1 MAGEQTAVE
10 RAAER
15 LAKRAQP
22 FHESIWAMVDELMND
37 HPDMVFFGSG
47 VPAKELFPVER
58 LQASSAAAW
67 ADGLAALDYGEAEG
81 YAPLRQVIAERMRRH
96 GAAVEPDDIVLT
108 NGSQQGIDNVVRAV
122 VDPGEVVLVEA
133 PTFMDAIRI
142 FRSHD
147 AEVVGVPMDDE
158 GMRPDALRAT
168 LERLPAPPRILYLIP
183 TYQNPTG
190 ITMSLSRR
198 REILGIAR
206 EAGMLVLEDDP
217 YGELRYDD
225 VELPSLRALDP
236 AVIHLG
242 TFSKTFAPGLRI
254 GWVVTGDPLR
264 RMLLSIKEGTDIQTE
279 RIMTR
284 TVYHAVRDYLDDH
297 LDRARDIYRAR
308 RDAMVHALE
317 REMPAG
323 TTWTVPEGGFFVWV
337 QLPEGM
343 NADDLLPAAARNG
356 VIYLPGSWFFP
367 DRSEVRGLRVNFS
380 TLPEERIVEGVRRLG
395 ETVRA
400 ALG

>member
-1 MAGEQTAVE
+1 MTGEQTAVG

-22 FHESIWAMVDELMND
+22 FHESIWAMVDGMMND

-47 VPAKELFPVER
+47 VPARELFPVER
-58 LQASSAAAW
+58 LQESSAAAW

-81 YAPLRQVIAERMRRH
+81 YGPLRQLIAERMRRH
-96 GAAVEPDDIVLT
+96 GAQVDPDDIVIT

-142 FRSHD
+142 FRSHG

-168 LERLPAPPRILYLIP
+168 LARLRSTPRILYLIP

-190 ITMSLSRR
+190 ITMSLPRR
-198 REILGIAR
+198 REILGAAR

-242 TFSKTFAPGLRI
+242 TFSKTFAPGLRV
-254 GWVVTGDPLR
+254 GWVVAGDPLR
-264 RMLLSIKEGTDIQTE
+264 QMLLSIKEGTDIQTE

-297 LDRARDIYRAR
+297 LGRARGIYRGR

-367 DRSEVRGLRVNFS
+367 DRSEVRGLRLNFS

-395 ETVRA
+395 ETLRA

>member
-1 MAGEQTAVE
+1 MTGEQTAVE

-22 FHESIWAMVDELMND
+22 FHESIWAMVDGMMND

-58 LQASSAAAW
+58 LQESSAAAW

-81 YAPLRQVIAERMRRH
+81 YGPLRQLIAERMRRH
-96 GAAVEPDDIVLT
+96 GAPVDPDDIVIT

-190 ITMSLSRR
+190 ITMSLPRR

-284 TVYHAVRDYLDDH
+284 TVYHAVRGYLDDH
-297 LDRARDIYRAR
+297 LDRAREIYRGR

-367 DRSEVRGLRVNFS
+367 DRSEVRGLRLNFS

-395 ETVRA
+395 ETLRA

>member
-1 MAGEQTAVE
+1 MTGEQTAVG

-22 FHESIWAMVDELMND
+22 FHESIWAMVDGMMND

-58 LQASSAAAW
+58 LQESSAAAW

-81 YAPLRQVIAERMRRH
+81 YGPLRQLIAERMRRH
-96 GAAVEPDDIVLT
+96 GAQVDPDDIVIT

-142 FRSHD
+142 FRSHG

-168 LERLPAPPRILYLIP
+168 LARLRSTPRILYLIP

-190 ITMSLSRR
+190 ITMSLPRR
-198 REILGIAR
+198 REILGAAR

-367 DRSEVRGLRVNFS
+367 DRSEVRGLRLNFS

-395 ETVRA
+395 ETLRA

>member
-1 MAGEQTAVE
+1 MTGEQTAVE

-22 FHESIWAMVDELMND
+22 FHESIWAMVDGMMND

-47 VPAKELFPVER
+47 VPARELFPVER
-58 LQASSAAAW
+58 LQESSAAAW

-81 YAPLRQVIAERMRRH
+81 YGPLRQLIAERMRRH
-96 GAAVEPDDIVLT
+96 GAQVDPDDIVIT

-142 FRSHD
+142 FRSHG

-168 LERLPAPPRILYLIP
+168 LARLRSTPRILYLIP

-190 ITMSLSRR
+190 ITMSLPRR
-198 REILGIAR
+198 REILGAAR

-284 TVYHAVRDYLDDH
+284 TVYHAVRGYLDDH
-297 LDRARDIYRAR
+297 LDRAREIYRGR

-367 DRSEVRGLRVNFS
+367 DRSEVRGLRLNFS

-395 ETVRA
+395 ETLRA

>member
-1 MAGEQTAVE
+1 MTGEQTAVE

-22 FHESIWAMVDELMND
+22 FHESIWAMVDGMMND

-47 VPAKELFPVER
+47 VPARELFPVER
-58 LQASSAAAW
+58 LQESSAAAW

-81 YAPLRQVIAERMRRH
+81 YGPLRQLIAERMRRH
-96 GAAVEPDDIVLT
+96 GAPVDPDDIVIT

-190 ITMSLSRR
+190 ITMSLPRR
-198 REILGIAR
+198 REILGAAR

-284 TVYHAVRDYLDDH
+284 TVYHAVRGYLDDH
-297 LDRARDIYRAR
+297 LDRAREIYRGR

-356 VIYLPGSWFFP
+356 VIYLRGSWLFP
-367 DRSEVRGLRVNFS
+367 DRSEVRGLRLNFS

-395 ETVRA
+395 ETLRA

>member
-1 MAGEQTAVE
+1 MTGEQTAVG

-22 FHESIWAMVDELMND
+22 FHESIWAMVDGMMND

-47 VPAKELFPVER
+47 VPARELFPVER
-58 LQASSAAAW
+58 LQESSAAAW

-81 YAPLRQVIAERMRRH
+81 YGPLRQLIAERMRRH
-96 GAAVEPDDIVLT
+96 GAQVDPDDIVIT

-168 LERLPAPPRILYLIP
+168 LARLRSTPRILYLIP

-297 LDRARDIYRAR
+297 LGRARGIYRGR

-367 DRSEVRGLRVNFS
+367 DRSEVRGLRLNFS

-395 ETVRA
+395 ETLRA

>member
-1 MAGEQTAVE
+1 MTGEQTAVE

-22 FHESIWAMVDELMND
+22 FHESIWAMVDGMMND

-81 YAPLRQVIAERMRRH
+81 YGPLRQLIAERMRRH
-96 GAAVEPDDIVLT
+96 GAPVDPDDIVIT

-142 FRSHD
+142 FRSHG

-190 ITMSLSRR
+190 ITMSLPRR
-198 REILGIAR
+198 REILGAAR

-284 TVYHAVRDYLDDH
+284 TVYHAVRGYLDDH
-297 LDRARDIYRAR
+297 LDRAREIYRGR

-367 DRSEVRGLRVNFS
+367 DRSEVRGLRLNFS

-395 ETVRA
+395 ETLRA

>member
-1 MAGEQTAVE
+1 MTGEQSAVE

-22 FHESIWAMVDELMND
+22 FHESIWAMVDGMMND

-58 LQASSAAAW
+58 LQESSAAAW

-81 YAPLRQVIAERMRRH
+81 YGPLRQLIAERMRRH
-96 GAAVEPDDIVLT
+96 GAPVDPDDIVIT

-142 FRSHD
+142 FRSHG

-168 LERLPAPPRILYLIP
+168 LARLRSTPRILYLIP

-190 ITMSLSRR
+190 ITMSLPRR

-284 TVYHAVRDYLDDH
+284 TVYHAVRGYLDDH
-297 LDRARDIYRAR
+297 LDRAREIYRGR

-367 DRSEVRGLRVNFS
+367 DRSEVRGLRLNFS

-395 ETVRA
+395 ETLRA

>member
-1 MAGEQTAVE
+1 MTGEQTAVG

-22 FHESIWAMVDELMND
+22 FHESIWAMVDGMMND

-190 ITMSLSRR
+190 ITMSLPRR

-242 TFSKTFAPGLRI
+242 TFSKTFAPGLRV
-254 GWVVTGDPLR
+254 GWVVAGDPLR
-264 RMLLSIKEGTDIQTE
+264 QMLLSIKEGTDIQTE

-284 TVYHAVRDYLDDH
+284 TVYHAVRGYLDDH
-297 LDRARDIYRAR
+297 LDRAREIYRGR

-367 DRSEVRGLRVNFS
+367 DRSEVRGLRLNFS

-395 ETVRA
+395 ETLRA

>member
-67 ADGLAALDYGEAEG
+67 ADGIAALDYGEAEG

-190 ITMSLSRR
+190 ITMSLPRR

-206 EAGMLVLEDDP
+206 EAGLLVLEDDP

-400 ALG
+400 AQG

>member
-67 ADGLAALDYGEAEG
+67 ADGIAALDYGEAEG

-190 ITMSLSRR
+190 ITMSLPRR

-206 EAGMLVLEDDP
+206 EAGLLVLEDDP

-343 NADDLLPAAARNG
+343 NADDLLPPAARNG

-400 ALG
+400 AQG

>member
-1 MAGEQTAVE
+1 MTGEQTAVG

-22 FHESIWAMVDELMND
+22 FHESIWAMVDGMMND

-47 VPAKELFPVER
+47 VPARELFPVER
-58 LQASSAAAW
+58 LQESSAAAW

-81 YAPLRQVIAERMRRH
+81 YGPLRQLIAERMRRH
-96 GAAVEPDDIVLT
+96 GAPVDPDDIVIT

-142 FRSHD
+142 FRSHG

-168 LERLPAPPRILYLIP
+168 LARLRSTPRILYLIP

-190 ITMSLSRR
+190 ITMSLPRR
-198 REILGIAR
+198 REILGAAR

-284 TVYHAVRDYLDDH
+284 TVYHAVRGYLDDH
-297 LDRARDIYRAR
+297 LDRAREIYRGR

-367 DRSEVRGLRVNFS
+367 DRSEVRGLRLNFS

-395 ETVRA
+395 ETLRA

>member
-1 MAGEQTAVE
+1 MTGEQTAVG

-22 FHESIWAMVDELMND
+22 FHESIWAMVDGMMND

-58 LQASSAAAW
+58 LQESSAAAW

-81 YAPLRQVIAERMRRH
+81 YGPLRQLIAERMRRH
-96 GAAVEPDDIVLT
+96 GAPVDPDDIVIT

-142 FRSHD
+142 FRSHG

-168 LERLPAPPRILYLIP
+168 LARLRSTPRILYLIP

-190 ITMSLSRR
+190 ITMSLPRR

-367 DRSEVRGLRVNFS
+367 DRSEVRGLRLNFS

-395 ETVRA
+395 ETLRA

>member
-1 MAGEQTAVE
+1 MTGEQTAVG

-22 FHESIWAMVDELMND
+22 FHESIWAMVDGMMND

-47 VPAKELFPVER
+47 VPARELFPVER
-58 LQASSAAAW
+58 LQESSAAAW

-81 YAPLRQVIAERMRRH
+81 YGPLRQLIAERMRRH
-96 GAAVEPDDIVLT
+96 GAPVDPDDIVIT

-142 FRSHD
+142 FRSHG

-168 LERLPAPPRILYLIP
+168 LARLRSTPRILYLIP

-242 TFSKTFAPGLRI
+242 TFSKTFAPGLRV
-254 GWVVTGDPLR
+254 GWVVAGDPLR
-264 RMLLSIKEGTDIQTE
+264 QMLLSIKEGTDIQTE

-367 DRSEVRGLRVNFS
+367 DRSEVRGLRLNFS

-395 ETVRA
+395 ETLRA

>member
-1 MAGEQTAVE
+1 MTGEQTAVE

-22 FHESIWAMVDELMND
+22 FHESIWAMVDGMMND

-58 LQASSAAAW
+58 LQESSAAAW

-81 YAPLRQVIAERMRRH
+81 YGPLRQLIAERMRRH
-96 GAAVEPDDIVLT
+96 GAPVDPDDIVIT

-142 FRSHD
+142 FRSHG

-168 LERLPAPPRILYLIP
+168 LARLRSTPRILYLIP

-190 ITMSLSRR
+190 ITMSLPRR
-198 REILGIAR
+198 REILGAAR

-242 TFSKTFAPGLRI
+242 TFSKTFAPGLRV
-254 GWVVTGDPLR
+254 GWVVAGDPLR
-264 RMLLSIKEGTDIQTE
+264 QMLLSIKEGTDIQTE

-284 TVYHAVRDYLDDH
+284 TVYHAVRGYLDDH
-297 LDRARDIYRAR
+297 LDRAREIYRGR

-367 DRSEVRGLRVNFS
+367 DRSEVRGLRLNFS

-395 ETVRA
+395 ETLRA

>member
-1 MAGEQTAVE
+1 MTGEQTAVE

-22 FHESIWAMVDELMND
+22 FHESIWAMVDGMMND

-58 LQASSAAAW
+58 LQESSAAAW

-81 YAPLRQVIAERMRRH
+81 YGPLRQLIAERMRRH
-96 GAAVEPDDIVLT
+96 GAQVDPDDIVIT

-142 FRSHD
+142 FRSHG

-168 LERLPAPPRILYLIP
+168 LARLRSTPRILYLIP

-190 ITMSLSRR
+190 ITMSLPRR
-198 REILGIAR
+198 REILGAAR

-284 TVYHAVRDYLDDH
+284 TVYHAVRGYLDDH
-297 LDRARDIYRAR
+297 LDRAREIYRGR

-367 DRSEVRGLRVNFS
+367 DRSEVRGLRLNFS

-395 ETVRA
+395 ETLRA

>member
-1 MAGEQTAVE
+1 MTGEQTAVG

-22 FHESIWAMVDELMND
+22 FHESIWAMVDGMMND

-47 VPAKELFPVER
+47 VPARELFPVER
-58 LQASSAAAW
+58 LQESSAAAW

-81 YAPLRQVIAERMRRH
+81 YGPLRQLIAERMRRH
-96 GAAVEPDDIVLT
+96 GAQVDPDDIVIT

-142 FRSHD
+142 FRSHG

-168 LERLPAPPRILYLIP
+168 LARLRSTPRILYLIP

-190 ITMSLSRR
+190 ITMSLPRR
-198 REILGIAR
+198 REILGAAR

-284 TVYHAVRDYLDDH
+284 TVYHAVRGYLDDH
-297 LDRARDIYRAR
+297 LDRAREIYRGR

-367 DRSEVRGLRVNFS
+367 DRSEVRGLRLNFS

-395 ETVRA
+395 ETLRA

>member
-1 MAGEQTAVE
+1 MTGEQTAVG

-22 FHESIWAMVDELMND
+22 FHESIWAMVDGMMND

-58 LQASSAAAW
+58 LQESSAAAW

-81 YAPLRQVIAERMRRH
+81 YGPLRQLIAERMRRH
-96 GAAVEPDDIVLT
+96 GAPVDPDDIVIT

-142 FRSHD
+142 FRSHG

-168 LERLPAPPRILYLIP
+168 LARLRSTPRILYLIP

-190 ITMSLSRR
+190 ITMSLPRR
-198 REILGIAR
+198 REILGAAR

-242 TFSKTFAPGLRI
+242 TFSKTFAPGLRV
-254 GWVVTGDPLR
+254 GWVVAGDPLR
-264 RMLLSIKEGTDIQTE
+264 QMLLSIKEGTDIQTE

-284 TVYHAVRDYLDDH
+284 TVYHAVRGYLDDH
-297 LDRARDIYRAR
+297 LDRAREIYRGR

-367 DRSEVRGLRVNFS
+367 DRSEVRGLRLNFS

-395 ETVRA
+395 ETLRA

>member
-1 MAGEQTAVE
+1 MTGEQTAVG

-22 FHESIWAMVDELMND
+22 FHESIWAMVDGMMND

-58 LQASSAAAW
+58 LQESSAAAW

-81 YAPLRQVIAERMRRH
+81 YGPLRQLIAERMRRH
-96 GAAVEPDDIVLT
+96 GAQVDPDDIVIT

-142 FRSHD
+142 FRSHG

-168 LERLPAPPRILYLIP
+168 LARLRSTPRILYLIP

-190 ITMSLSRR
+190 ITMSLPRR
-198 REILGIAR
+198 REILGAAR

-323 TTWTVPEGGFFVWV
+323 TTWTVPEGGTV
-337 QLPEGM
+337 
-343 NADDLLPAAARNG
+343 
-356 VIYLPGSWFFP
+356 GS
-367 DRSEVRGLRVNFS
+367 
-380 TLPEERIVEGVRRLG
+380 
-395 ETVRA
+395 
-400 ALG
+400 

>member
-1 MAGEQTAVE
+1 MTGEQTAVE

-22 FHESIWAMVDELMND
+22 FHESIWAMVDGMMND

-47 VPAKELFPVER
+47 VPARELFPVER
-58 LQASSAAAW
+58 LQESSAAAW

-142 FRSHD
+142 FRSHG

-190 ITMSLSRR
+190 ITMSLPRR
-198 REILGIAR
+198 REILGAAR

-297 LDRARDIYRAR
+297 LGRARGIYRGR

-367 DRSEVRGLRVNFS
+367 DRSEVRGLRLNFS

-395 ETVRA
+395 ETLRA

>member
-1 MAGEQTAVE
+1 MTGEQTAVE

-22 FHESIWAMVDELMND
+22 FHESIWAMVDGMMND

-58 LQASSAAAW
+58 LQESSAAAW

-81 YAPLRQVIAERMRRH
+81 YGPLRQLIAERMRRH
-96 GAAVEPDDIVLT
+96 GAPVDPDDIVIT

-142 FRSHD
+142 FRSHG

-168 LERLPAPPRILYLIP
+168 LARLRSTPRILYLIP

-190 ITMSLSRR
+190 ITMSLPRR
-198 REILGIAR
+198 REILGAAR

-284 TVYHAVRDYLDDH
+284 TVYHAVRGYLDDH
-297 LDRARDIYRAR
+297 LDRAREIYRGR

-367 DRSEVRGLRVNFS
+367 DRSEVRGLRLNFS

-395 ETVRA
+395 ETLRA

>member
-1 MAGEQTAVE
+1 
-10 RAAER
+10 
-15 LAKRAQP
+15 
-22 FHESIWAMVDELMND
+22 
-37 HPDMVFFGSG
+37 
-47 VPAKELFPVER
+47 
-58 LQASSAAAW
+58 
-67 ADGLAALDYGEAEG
+67 
-81 YAPLRQVIAERMRRH
+81 
-96 GAAVEPDDIVLT
+96 
-108 NGSQQGIDNVVRAV
+108 
-122 VDPGEVVLVEA
+122 
-133 PTFMDAIRI
+133 
-142 FRSHD
+142 
-147 AEVVGVPMDDE
+147 
-158 GMRPDALRAT
+158 
-168 LERLPAPPRILYLIP
+168 
-183 TYQNPTG
+183 
-190 ITMSLSRR
+190 MSLPRR
-198 REILGIAR
+198 REILGAAR

-242 TFSKTFAPGLRI
+242 TFSKTFAPGLRV
-254 GWVVTGDPLR
+254 GWVVAGDPLR
-264 RMLLSIKEGTDIQTE
+264 QMLLSIKEGTDIQTE

-284 TVYHAVRDYLDDH
+284 TVYHAVRGYLDDH
-297 LDRARDIYRAR
+297 LDRAREIYRGR

-367 DRSEVRGLRVNFS
+367 DRSEVRGLRLNFS

-395 ETVRA
+395 ETLRA

>member
-1 MAGEQTAVE
+1 MTGEQTAVE

-22 FHESIWAMVDELMND
+22 FHESIWAMVDGMMND

-47 VPAKELFPVER
+47 VPARELFPVER
-58 LQASSAAAW
+58 LQESSAAAW

-81 YAPLRQVIAERMRRH
+81 YGPLRQLIAERMRRH
-96 GAAVEPDDIVLT
+96 GAP
-108 NGSQQGIDNVVRAV
+108 

-142 FRSHD
+142 FRSHG

-190 ITMSLSRR
+190 ITMSLPRR

-367 DRSEVRGLRVNFS
+367 DRSEVRGLRLNFS

-395 ETVRA
+395 ETLRA

>member
-1 MAGEQTAVE
+1 MTGEQSAVE

-22 FHESIWAMVDELMND
+22 FHESIWAMVDGMMND

-47 VPAKELFPVER
+47 VPARELFPVER
-58 LQASSAAAW
+58 LQESSAAAW

-81 YAPLRQVIAERMRRH
+81 YGPLRQLIAERMRRH
-96 GAAVEPDDIVLT
+96 GAQVDPDDIVIT

-142 FRSHD
+142 FRSHG

-168 LERLPAPPRILYLIP
+168 LARLRSTPRILYLIP

-190 ITMSLSRR
+190 ITMSLPRR
-198 REILGIAR
+198 REILGAAR

-297 LDRARDIYRAR
+297 LGRARGIYRGR

-367 DRSEVRGLRVNFS
+367 DRSEVRGLRLNFS

-395 ETVRA
+395 ETLRA

>member
-1 MAGEQTAVE
+1 MTGEQTAVG

-22 FHESIWAMVDELMND
+22 FHESIWAMVDGMMND

-58 LQASSAAAW
+58 LQESSAAAW

-81 YAPLRQVIAERMRRH
+81 YGPLRQLIAERMRRH
-96 GAAVEPDDIVLT
+96 GAQVDPDDIVIT

-142 FRSHD
+142 FRSHG

-168 LERLPAPPRILYLIP
+168 LARLRSTPRILYLIP

-190 ITMSLSRR
+190 ITMSLPRR
-198 REILGIAR
+198 REILGAAR

-284 TVYHAVRDYLDDH
+284 TVYHAVRGYLDDH
-297 LDRARDIYRAR
+297 LDRAREIYRGR

-367 DRSEVRGLRVNFS
+367 DRSEVRGLRLNFS

-395 ETVRA
+395 ETLRA